1 MKLLLDENLPKQK
14 KAEILPNDVWKEK
27 KMGWRGKTNGELLR
41 LMKFEGFEALMTF
54 DKNLVYQQ
62 NFAQYDLHVIVLDA
76 PDNTFLTL
84 KPLIAKVMDA
94 IANSEI
100 NGLVVI
106 R

>member
-1 MKLLLDENLPKQK
+1 MKLLLDENLPKRI
-14 KAEILPNDVWKEK
+14 KAELLPNDVWTVQ

-62 NFAQYDLHVIVLDA
+62 NFPLCLHVIVLDA